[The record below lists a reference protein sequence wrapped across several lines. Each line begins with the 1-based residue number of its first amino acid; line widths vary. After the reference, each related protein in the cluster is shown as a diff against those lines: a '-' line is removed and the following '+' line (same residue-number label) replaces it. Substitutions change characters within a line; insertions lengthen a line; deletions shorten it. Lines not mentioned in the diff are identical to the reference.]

1 MNCNQPTGPGFASRA
16 LRRSAVTAGAIAL
29 LDALVFNQGFVSLG
43 VVLVALLILLPRA
56 LWVWRDRPLCQLRLA
71 TAWVYL
77 VTASL
82 AVGFVKLNNRTARER
97 AQALVRACE
106 EFKAKHQHYPE
117 TLEALVPEF
126 IPRVPSPKWVS
137 CLSPNVFSYSSVTG
151 QHRLEYV
158 AIPPSG
164 KVAYVFEQGR
174 WRFRD

>member
-1 MNCNQPTGPGFASRA
+1 MTDASRA

-43 VVLVALLILLPRA
+43 VVLVALLVLLPRA

-77 VTASL
+77 ATALL
-82 AVGFVKLNNRTARER
+82 AVGFVKLNNRTGRAR

-126 IPRVPSPKWVS
+126 IPHVPAPKWVS
-137 CLSPNVFSYSSVTG
+137 CLSPNAFSYSSAPG

-158 AIPPSG
+158 AIPPFG
-164 KVAYVFEQGR
+164 KVGYVFEEGR